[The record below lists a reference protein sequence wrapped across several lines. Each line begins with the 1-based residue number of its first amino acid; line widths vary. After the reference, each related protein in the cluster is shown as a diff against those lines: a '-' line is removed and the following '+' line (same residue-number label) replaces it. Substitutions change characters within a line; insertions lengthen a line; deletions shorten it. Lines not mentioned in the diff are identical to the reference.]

1 MVASAPPIR
10 LLPLFLPPIAW
21 WAAARGQAVKL
32 SVQDRYQ
39 TQTELHRCWIKAAGG
54 PLLLVVPV
62 KKTSK
67 YGSIDDAQIDNRRDW
82 SRPLRQSLRSAYG
95 KSPYFLYYR
104 ELIDHIGAVDRLAVL
119 NVCLIRWI
127 YQALDWQEALLTTSE
142 HESAIDCR
150 FVGLRGQALPGFQ
163 AQTYWQ
169 PFGPFAAN
177 LSIVD
182 ALFQL
187 GPDLDT
193 YLKQCQPGSA
203 TPRLVVSE

>member
-21 WAAARGQAVKL
+21 WAAARGRHVQL
-32 SVQDRYQ
+32 SVQDRYKP
-39 TQTELHRCWIKAAGG
+39 QTELHRCWVKAAGG
-54 PLLLVVPV
+54 PLLLVVPIERI
-62 KKTSK
+62 SK
-67 YGSIDDAQIDNRRDW
+67 YGPIEDARIDDHRDW

-95 KSPYFLYYR
+95 KSPYFPYYS
-104 ELIDHIGAVDRLAVL
+104 ELIDQVGAVDRLAVL
-119 NVCLIRWI
+119 NVCLIRWM
-127 YQALDWQEALLTTSE
+127 YLALDWPEAMLTTSE
-142 HESAIDCR
+142 DESAIDCR

-163 AQTYWQ
+163 ALPYWQ

-187 GPDLDT
+187 GPDLDA